1 VLGEVLDAALD
12 PCVAELLH
20 DTASTPIATASAI
33 GRIMPCL
40 TIPAERTGRFQR
52 GSARRNLRGMA
63 KIVFIGAGSTV
74 FARNLLGDILSH
86 EELAASE
93 IALFD
98 IDRERLA
105 TSELVARRVAAAV
118 DAPAKIVAT
127 TDRRAALDGADYAI
141 NMIQVGGYEPA
152 TVVDFEVPKRFGLRQ
167 TIGDTLG
174 IGGIMR
180 GLRTIPVL
188 LSLCAD
194 MEELCPNV
202 WFLNYTNPMA
212 INCRAIGRASSI
224 RTVGL
229 CHSVQGT
236 AYELSMDLGIPY
248 RDIDYL
254 AAGINH
260 MAFYLRFERDGVD
273 LYPQLRA
280 LADSGRVPEGNRV
293 RYEMLRRLGYFVT
306 ESSEHFAEYVP
317 WFIKRDRPDLIE
329 QFNVPLDEYPRRC
342 VDQIE
347 RWDAERDN
355 LERGESIDVQPSFEY
370 AATIIRSIET
380 GKPRV
385 IYGNVPNDG
394 LIDDLPAGCTV
405 EVPCL
410 VDGTGVQPTRIGAL
424 PMQLAA
430 LIRTNVNVHELTV
443 EAALTGRRDHVYHA
457 AMLDP
462 HTAAE
467 LDLEQIHA
475 LVDAL
480 LTAHGDWIPELS

>member
-1 VLGEVLDAALD
+1 
-12 PCVAELLH
+12 
-20 DTASTPIATASAI
+20 
-33 GRIMPCL
+33 
-40 TIPAERTGRFQR
+40 
-52 GSARRNLRGMA
+52 MA
-63 KIVFIGAGSTV
+63 KIAFVGAGSTV
-74 FARNLLGDILSH
+74 FARNLLGDILGH
-86 EELAASE
+86 EELASCE

-98 IDRERLA
+98 IDAERLA
-105 TSELVARRVAAAV
+105 MSELVARRVA
-118 DAPAKIVAT
+118 DALDAKALITAT

-194 MEELCPNV
+194 MEELCPDV

-224 RTVGL
+224 RTLGL

-236 AYELSMDLGIPY
+236 AFELSLDLGIPY
-248 RDIDYL
+248 REIDYL

-273 LYPQLRA
+273 LYPQLKA
-280 LADSGRVPEGNRV
+280 LADAGTVPDGNRV
-293 RYEMLRRLGYFVT
+293 RYEMMRRLGYFVT

-317 WFIKRDRPDLIE
+317 WFIKRDRPDLVE
-329 QFNVPLDEYPRRC
+329 RFNVPLDEYPRRC
-342 VDQIE
+342 VEQIAGWE
-347 RWDAERDN
+347 AERAR
-355 LERGESIDVQPSFEY
+355 LESGESIEVQPSFEY
-370 AATIIRSIET
+370 AATIIRSVET

-410 VDGTGVQPTRIGAL
+410 VDGNGVQPTRVGAL
-424 PMQLAA
+424 PPQLAA
-430 LIRTNVNVHELTV
+430 LIRTNVNVQELTV

-467 LDLEQIHA
+467 LDLDQIHD

-480 LTAHGDWIPELS
+480 LAAHGDWVPELI